1 MNEYIYKSFS
11 DKFESQKLRHD
22 LLSNIR
28 YPNDINFAIM
38 DPTNVNGHLELSYVK
53 NIYDNMCLKSE
64 TDEFY
69 IPYKDLLMELLCA
82 FDLEEIYAPDLLE

>member
-28 YPNDINFAIM
+28 YPNNINFAIM
-38 DPTNVNGHLELSYVK
+38 DPTNVGGHLELSYVK
-53 NIYDNMCLKSE
+53 TYMIMKGKETHIYK
-64 TDEFY
+64 
-69 IPYKDLLMELLCA
+69 I
-82 FDLEEIYAPDLLE
+82 